1 MRWFLV
7 CVLGFIRLYL
17 DGLKVLLYQ
26 IFNKSFRLPDLPKQ
40 SGKVAIV
47 TGGTRGMGYEISRHL
62 VNLDMHVVI
71 AGNEEEEGQAAV
83 KSIQEEFGQGK
94 ERVSQFCL
102 GVVEGCVVGVS
113 INEYVPLR
121 NKDLLEMVL
130 PDEILHL
137 SQSCHLHMTYPLSV
151 FLSQELVSDLL
162 AAFDARKAG
171 KMEFMFL
178 DLASLTSVRLF
189 VQIYKAKGLPLHV
202 LVNNAGVMLVPER
215 KTEDGFELHFGL
227 NYLGHFLLTNLLLD
241 VLRESGKP
249 GKCSRIV
256 IMSSATHYGGRL
268 TLNDLQGRVHIGY
281 CSQALQRL
289 AQGHRGYNMQKGY
302 SSHAAYAQSKLAL
315 VLFSYQLQKQL
326 CASGEPLTVNAVDP
340 GMVDTPLYDNLC
352 SPALML
358 KRPVAK
364 LLFRTPAEGAST
376 AVYAS
381 AASELE
387 GVGGLYLYNGR
398 KTESSALSYDER
410 LQTEL
415 WNDSCALVGLQ
426 KS

>member
-94 ERVSQFCL
+94 V
-102 GVVEGCVVGVS
+102 
-113 INEYVPLR
+113 
-121 NKDLLEMVL
+121 
-130 PDEILHL
+130 
-137 SQSCHLHMTYPLSV
+137 
-151 FLSQELVSDLL
+151 
-162 AAFDARKAG
+162 
-171 KMEFMFL
+171 EFMFL